1 MSRHA
6 TTTGMDGTDAAA
18 AASARSAREF
28 ARARRHSRFVRLMKI
43 GLPVVALLIVV
54 SVMAALWLARSLPGN
69 FSLAATSI
77 EDGRLVMQDPRMSG
91 SDSNDRPYAVIAQR
105 AVQSL
110 TGGNIDLEGIRAELA
125 LDERTN
131 AVISAANGI
140 YNPDLETLRLSDDIA
155 VDTSDG
161 VAVRLSSADIDLAAG
176 SLVGS
181 GPVIITAPNQRLE
194 SGSLAIEDGGARFTF
209 ADRVKLTLLP
219 EGSDGEADP
228 QTPTEN
234 PAAPAPTSSD

>member
-6 TTTGMDGTDAAA
+6 TTTGMDEAGVAS
-18 AASARSAREF
+18 AASERSAREF
-28 ARARRHSRFVRLMKI
+28 ARARRHSRFVRMLKI
-43 GLPVVALLIVV
+43 GLPVAALVIVV
-54 SVMAALWLARSLPGN
+54 SVVAALWLARSLPGN

-131 AVISAANGI
+131 AVISAANGV
-140 YNPDLETLRLSDDIA
+140 YNPDDETLHLSDDIA

-161 VAVRLSSADIDLAAG
+161 IAVRLSSADIDLAAG
-176 SLVGS
+176 RLVGS
-181 GPVIITAPNQRLE
+181 GPVTITAPNQRLE
-194 SGSLAIEDGGARFTF
+194 SGSLAIEDSGARFTF

-219 EGSDGEADP
+219 EGSDDDT
-228 QTPTEN
+228 QTSTEN
-234 PAAPAPTSSD
+234 STAPTSSD